1 MISLGLGS
9 AVSLVNASVGKD
21 HYFSSRLYTEQWQ
34 CLGGRRGG
42 QTYTYVMM
50 LTPNSLFLGCGLFQS
65 FLSLESTTSF
75 FPFHCMG
82 PFTSP
87 GIDTR

>member
-21 HYFSSRLYTEQWQ
+21 HYFSSRLCTLSSGNVSGE
-34 CLGGRRGG
+34 GGDKL
-42 QTYTYVMM
+42 THVMT

-82 PFTSP
+82 SFTSP